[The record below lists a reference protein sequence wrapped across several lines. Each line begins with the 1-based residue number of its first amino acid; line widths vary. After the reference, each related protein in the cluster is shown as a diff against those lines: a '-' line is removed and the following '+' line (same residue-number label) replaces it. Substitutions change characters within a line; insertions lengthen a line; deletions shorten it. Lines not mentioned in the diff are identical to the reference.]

1 MQPGQFLLR
10 LGWLGTYVQTQHDD
24 FADVVG
30 QGNIPIVHDQDLV
43 VTEARLSLDVGLTQ
57 RFSASLML
65 PIRVVSTSIVYRDG
79 PGDPVQLVEPST
91 HHRNETLSGIA
102 DPMVLGAYTRTLAG
116 TRLTARAGLTLPL
129 GRTEEDPFTLGDM
142 GVQHQHIQMGTGT
155 VNPVFALEV
164 SRGFGPWRLGGFAF
178 TQQIVYENDKGYQ
191 GGDRYAVG
199 ISLRRA
205 LGQRWSVRG
214 GPELQAETAE
224 RWNGVRHTEEGNQ
237 GRIDAMLAGA
247 VTWTAVPRLTVD
259 LAVKIPLYTHVV
271 GGQLDWPAIVELG
284 AAWSFG
290 GARGARAEED
300 EHAHEGEHDHDH
312 GGGEHA
318 HEHGEDEHD
327 GHEPG
332 GDAHEHGEGGHDHG
346 GEAAHAL
353 DTSGADV
360 ADVGKNGERVDLVPA
375 PGKLTIFDFWAE
387 WCQPCKTLEPAL
399 VELARAHPDRVALR
413 RVEVIDWDSP
423 VAAQHLTPGGFD
435 LPHLKIYDA
444 SGKRVLEQSSAPG
457 KLAALIETVRSLVE
471 AAAPAKAAPVPQK
484 KPTTAAPV
492 KPLRIAIEI
501 TDKGFVP
508 ADVAVPRGRPVVLRF
523 VRKAAKTCATEVVL
537 EYRGKPLVKDLPL
550 DTPVELALTFD
561 KPGTIEYG
569 CAMKK
574 MIGGTITVR

>member
-43 VTEARLSLDVGLTQ
+43 VTEARLSLDIGLTR

-65 PIRVVSTSIVYRDG
+65 PMRVVSTSIVYRNG

-116 TRLTARAGLTLPL
+116 TRLTARAGLTVPL

-155 VNPVFALEV
+155 VNPVFALEA

-178 TQQIVYENDKGYQ
+178 TQQIVYENAKGYQ

-199 ISLRRA
+199 LSLRRA

-224 RWNGVRHTEEGNQ
+224 RWNGIRHTEEGNQ
-237 GRIDAMLAGA
+237 GRIDVMLAGA

-259 LAVKIPLYTHVV
+259 LAVKIPMYTHVV
-271 GGQLDWPAIVELG
+271 GGQLDWPAIVEVG

-290 GARGARAEED
+290 GSVAREKE

-312 GGGEHA
+312 EHGEGEHG
-318 HEHGEDEHD
+318 HEHGAGEHDEH
-327 GHEPG
+327 
-332 GDAHEHGEGGHDHG
+332 AHGEGGHGHG
-346 GEAAHAL
+346 DEHVL

-360 ADVGKNGERVDLVPA
+360 ADVGKNGERVDLVPV

-387 WCQPCKTLEPAL
+387 WCQPCKTLEPVL

-435 LPHLKIYDA
+435 LPHLEIYDA
-444 SGKRVLEQSSAPG
+444 SGTRVLEQSSAPG
-457 KLAALIETVRSLVE
+457 KLAALIETVRGLVE
-471 AAAPAKAAPVPQK
+471 AAAPVKAAPPDKTPVPQK
-484 KPTTAAPV
+484 KAMTAPA
-492 KPLRIAIEI
+492 KPLRIAIEV

-508 ADVAVPRGRPVVLRF
+508 RDVEVPRGRPVVLRF

-537 EYRGKPLVKDLPL
+537 EHRGKPVVKDLPL

-561 KPGTIEYG
+561 TPGTIEYG
-569 CAMKK
+569 CAMNK